1 MKSAALFSMANKI
14 AVVTALAGVNP
25 SDANDLYEIEHHSAD
40 YYVFTDREDLKI
52 PPWWNRR
59 WLYPASMD
67 KKYMYR
73 RACRAVKQLT
83 HTMLPDY
90 DYYIWHDNIN
100 RVGEDPRKLVERL
113 GDNDMALFEHPIQKG
128 WRGEMGGASGREH
141 PSLVART
148 MRMLGEQL
156 KIPND
161 VKVYE
166 TTAFIRKNNKVAN
179 TCFGLWNDLLN
190 TLTSR
195 DQVTL
200 PVAIHY
206 TKPKVGVL
214 PGRATAGAGNNQILP
229 NISRPLYFNGLT
241 S

>member
-1 MKSAALFSMANKI
+1 
-14 AVVTALAGVNP
+14 
-25 SDANDLYEIEHHSAD
+25 
-40 YYVFTDREDLKI
+40 
-52 PPWWNRR
+52 
-59 WLYPASMD
+59 MD

-100 RVGEDPRKLVERL
+100 RVGMDPRKIVEEL
-113 GDNDMALFEHPIQKG
+113 GGNDMAFFEHPIQKG

-148 MRMLGEQL
+148 MRMLGERL
-156 KIPND
+156 EIPND
-161 VKVYE
+161 LKVYE
-166 TTAFIRKNNKVAN
+166 TTAFIRKNNRIAN

-206 TKPKVGVL
+206 AKPRVGVL
-214 PGRATAGAGNNQILP
+214 PGRATAGAGNNRILP
-229 NISRPLYFNGLT
+229 NISAPLYFNGLT